1 MVSGSPGEVGDVSHR
16 APDAGSSYGSLEGG
30 EAGGGPAPG
39 EPGSGSEGALAQVW
53 SIYYGQGFDE
63 GYRRA
68 VKDLL
73 ASLVSISERFIGER
87 PESAGQVRKVLYP
100 FEEYLEKQIG
110 RMTPEDGFVEGG
122 MGI

>member
-1 MVSGSPGEVGDVSHR
+1 MVSGSPGEVGDVSLR
-16 APDAGSSYGSLEGG
+16 APDAGPSVGRLGGG

-39 EPGSGSEGALAQVW
+39 EPGNPDGAVSHVW
-53 SIYYGQGFDE
+53 SIYYRQGFDE

-73 ASLVSISERFIGER
+73 ASLVSISERFIGEK